1 MKINYLIIG
10 GGIAAGAA
18 AIKIREIDKVN
29 SIMILSSEPHFP
41 YHRPPLTKDLW
52 TNKKTAE
59 GIFLKDRNFYQKNDI
74 LISIENP
81 AVSVDTKNKEVKT
94 KSGEVIS
101 YQRLLIATGGSPK
114 KLSLPGSDIP
124 EICYYRYLNDYI
136 NIRSLCDQNKKAVV
150 IGGSFIGSEISAS
163 LSSIGV
169 STTMIFPGPYICHH
183 LLPSDLGGSMMRTY
197 KERGVRVDNEDA
209 PVAFVKK
216 NGKTSVL
223 TKKGFSFEADIL
235 IAGIGIVPN
244 SSISA
249 NAGLHVTNGIIVD
262 QYLCTSDPDI
272 FAAGDVALF
281 PFNALNRHLRV
292 EHWDNAINQG
302 YYAGNN
308 MVSAEK
314 QPYTYIP
321 YFFSDFF
328 EFGYEA
334 VGDVNSELEIF
345 SDWNEPFTSGVL
357 YYLSENYVKGILLW
371 NIWNKKEDAKKLIGQ
386 KVTHADLKHAL

>member
-18 AIKIREIDKVN
+18 AIRIRELDKEN
-29 SIMILSSEPHFP
+29 SIMILTNEPHFP

-52 TNKKTAE
+52 TDKKTVE
-59 GIFLKDRNFYQKNDI
+59 NIFLKDPQFYQDNDI
-74 LISIENP
+74 QISTKCS
-81 AVSVDTKNKEVKT
+81 ATSVDSINKEVKT
-94 KSGEVIS
+94 SSGEVIS
-101 YQRLLIATGGSPK
+101 YQRLLLATGGSPK
-114 KLSLPGSDIP
+114 RLSLPGSDIP

-136 NIRSLCDQNKKAVV
+136 NISSICDQNKKAVV
-150 IGGSFIGSEISAS
+150 IGGWFIGSEISAS
-163 LSSIGV
+163 LSSKGV
-169 STTMIFPGPYICHH
+169 VTTMVFPGPYICHH
-183 LLPSDLGGSMMRTY
+183 VLPSDLGNSLMKTY
-197 KERGVRVDNEDA
+197 KEKGIRVDNEDA

-223 TKKGFSFEADIL
+223 TRKGFSFEADII

-244 SSISA
+244 SSIA
-249 NAGLHVTNGIIVD
+249 ATAGLHVTNGIIAD
-262 QYLCTSDPDI
+262 QYLRTSNPDI

-302 YYAGNN
+302 CCAGNN
-308 MVSAEK
+308 MVSAEN

-321 YFFSDFF
+321 YFFSDLF
-328 EFGYEA
+328 EYGYEA
-334 VGDVNSELEIF
+334 IGDVNSELEVF
-345 SDWNEPFTSGVL
+345 SDWKEAFTSGVL

-371 NIWNKKEDAKKLIGQ
+371 NIWNKKEAAKKLLGQ